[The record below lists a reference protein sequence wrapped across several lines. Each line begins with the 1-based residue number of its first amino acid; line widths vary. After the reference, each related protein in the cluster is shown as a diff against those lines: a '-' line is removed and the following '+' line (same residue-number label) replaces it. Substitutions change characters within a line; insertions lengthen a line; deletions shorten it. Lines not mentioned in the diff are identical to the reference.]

1 MLKQNERENG
11 PLWLDE
17 GVYHTAK
24 EIKLW
29 YPQKFSNIFLGIS
42 IFLGGFHL
50 ETVVIGCL
58 GTHLQSSG
66 IQNLLVKEKVY
77 EPAPVNSVMIQGK
90 RGISLIAEAMEQLQ
104 VYSFLQSSYGGVFS
118 ELFNK
123 INEIIIMMR
132 DPSKN
137 QVNFTSQWSKCVN
150 ILDKF

>member
-1 MLKQNERENG
+1 M
-11 PLWLDE
+11 
-17 GVYHTAK
+17 
-24 EIKLW
+24 
-29 YPQKFSNIFLGIS
+29 
-42 IFLGGFHL
+42 
-50 ETVVIGCL
+50 
-58 GTHLQSSG
+58 GTHLESSG